1 MTIFILLAF
10 IAIFPILAYLLANQT
25 TNKGIIFG
33 LSLIVISLCLI
44 IFISK
49 FSVIGS
55 FKKQVLNNEILEE
68 IYIDSK
74 ISKNAFEG
82 IESLLQADEIQVWLI
97 SFIGKAIELNK
108 LNSAESLV
116 TYAEKFFTSNE
127 EKLIFY
133 NLYTNLRDAKFPLFA
148 NANLSIEKD
157 SEFPCTEFSGSIKL
171 FILNGPEIP
180 IAEKLFKQSEE
191 IFVSNKDSLI
201 PGFDLSSAY
210 LNDETIESVIAINC
224 KDTSLN
230 FLSKDLIVLE
240 KNQPSL
246 NYKIELNEWLKES
259 QEL

>member
-1 MTIFILLAF
+1 MCIR
-10 IAIFPILAYLLANQT
+10 
-25 TNKGIIFG
+25 
-33 LSLIVISLCLI
+33 
-44 IFISK
+44 
-49 FSVIGS
+49 
-55 FKKQVLNNEILEE
+55 
-68 IYIDSK
+68 DS
-74 ISKNAFEG
+74 
-82 IESLLQADEIQVWLI
+82 
-97 SFIGKAIELNK
+97 
-108 LNSAESLV
+108 

-191 IFVSNKDSLI
+191 IYVSNKDSLI

-210 LNDETIESVIAINC
+210 LNDETIQSVIAINC

-246 NYKIELNEWLKES
+246 IYKIELNEWLKES

>member
-49 FSVIGS
+49 FSVMGS

-97 SFIGKAIELNK
+97 ISVKI
-108 LNSAESLV
+108 SL
-116 TYAEKFFTSNE
+116 
-127 EKLIFY
+127 L
-133 NLYTNLRDAKFPLFA
+133 
-148 NANLSIEKD
+148 LSIDNDQPRRLK
-157 SEFPCTEFSGSIKL
+157 
-171 FILNGPEIP
+171 
-180 IAEKLFKQSEE
+180 
-191 IFVSNKDSLI
+191 FV
-201 PGFDLSSAY
+201 
-210 LNDETIESVIAINC
+210 TC
-224 KDTSLN
+224 
-230 FLSKDLIVLE
+230 
-240 KNQPSL
+240 
-246 NYKIELNEWLKES
+246 
-259 QEL
+259 

>member
-1 MTIFILLAF
+1 M
-10 IAIFPILAYLLANQT
+10 
-25 TNKGIIFG
+25 
-33 LSLIVISLCLI
+33 
-44 IFISK
+44 
-49 FSVIGS
+49 
-55 FKKQVLNNEILEE
+55 NNEILEE

-116 TYAEKFFTSNE
+116 TYAEKFF
-127 EKLIFY
+127 
-133 NLYTNLRDAKFPLFA
+133 
-148 NANLSIEKD
+148 
-157 SEFPCTEFSGSIKL
+157 
-171 FILNGPEIP
+171 ILNGPEIP

-191 IFVSNKDSLI
+191 IYVSNKDSLI